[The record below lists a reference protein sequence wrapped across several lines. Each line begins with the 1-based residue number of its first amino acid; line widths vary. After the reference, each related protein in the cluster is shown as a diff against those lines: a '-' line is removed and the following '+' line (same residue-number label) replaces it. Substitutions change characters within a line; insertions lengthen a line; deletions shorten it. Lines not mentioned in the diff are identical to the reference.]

1 MVDWVNK
8 YSTNVQ
14 CFTIF
19 VQKQN
24 CTTNDFSS
32 YDCLE

>member
-8 YSTNVQ
+8 YSANVQ
-14 CFTIF
+14 CFTVF

-24 CTTNDFSS
+24 CATNDFSS